1 MARETVYTLPFRWS
15 KAVWAIT
22 LLYYIG
28 AIVLIGL
35 LIRLL
40 FSGAIFA
47 GIIALIIATPI
58 VVGIV
63 VYCEGYSPQRLEISA
78 SQITILRRYNSIT
91 ILRSTIVSTRALQQK
106 DMSWTINLG
115 GCGGLYGYFGSF
127 KNRQLGEF
135 SLYAT
140 AMDNLYLITLS
151 NGQKVVIGCDEPKLL
166 Q

>member
-28 AIVLIGL
+28 AVVLIGM

-40 FSGAIFA
+40 FGGAIFA
-47 GIIALIIATPI
+47 GIVALIIATPI

-91 ILRSTIVSTRALQQK
+91 ILRSAIVSIRPLQKK

-127 KNRQLGEF
+127 RNRQLGEF
-135 SLYAT
+135 TLYAT